1 MPLDAICLR
10 AVLHELRPQLIG
22 ARIDK
27 VQQPARDQIVLLLR
41 GNLRL
46 LLNAGANQ
54 PRIQLTNILRDNP
67 AQPPMFCMLLRKH
80 LVGARVLSIEQPDLE
95 RMVILTLQCTDEF
108 GEISQKQL
116 VLECMGRRS
125 NLVLLDAQGRIVE
138 CLRRVDADLSATR
151 QLLPGLFY
159 HLPTPLDKLSLLSQ
173 EEDSLALAQRG
184 GDAEQAVDK
193 WVLDH
198 YTGISPLIAREFA
211 FRAGH
216 ETDVRFGA
224 LNDAQRGALVQE
236 FSDTA
241 NAVKEDN
248 YMPVILYRDGKPVDF
263 TYRSI
268 AQYGA
273 ETQVETRESFSQML
287 DEFYNARERQEL
299 SARRGREL
307 THAVTVA
314 RDRMARKAEN
324 LKRDY
329 AATQKRDEFRL
340 RGDLITANLYRMKSG
355 EKVLHA
361 ENYYEDGC
369 PAIDIP
375 LDPLLS
381 PQQNAAKNYK
391 QYNKLKTA
399 EFHLREQIEK
409 AENERAYLESV
420 LQEIQQAETEQDFL
434 DIRGEM
440 SDAGYIR
447 KQGKK
452 VLQRPSKPREFK
464 TSGGFRVLVGR
475 NNRQNDKL
483 TLKDA
488 DYRDLWFHVQKLHG
502 SHVILCTNGGE
513 PGDQDITEAAGLAAY
528 YSQAKD
534 SANVPVDCTQVKNVK
549 KPAGA
554 RPGMV
559 VYSTCQT
566 VNVTPDEALVK
577 RLSAE
582 KKESKKPRND
592 EVDYLAEAQNELK
605 AKLCR
610 GVKIVSGRKKGRIE
624 LEYYGLDDL
633 NDLLDALALIKINKA
648 KEGPQA

>member
-10 AVLHELRPQLIG
+10 AVLNELRPKLIG

-54 PRIQLTNILRDNP
+54 PRIQLTSILRDNP
-67 AQPPMFCMLLRKH
+67 SQPPMFCMLLRKH

-95 RMVILTLQCTDEF
+95 RMVIMTLQCTDEF
-108 GEISQKQL
+108 GEISRKQL

-125 NLVLLDAQGRIVE
+125 NLVLLDAQGRIVD
-138 CLRRVDADLSATR
+138 CLRRVDADLSAAR

-159 HLPTPLDKLSLLSQ
+159 RLPTPLDKLSLLSQ
-173 EEDSLALAQRG
+173 EEDSLALARRG

-224 LNDAQRGALVQE
+224 LNDAQREALVQE
-236 FSDTA
+236 FSDTS

-248 YMPVILYRDGKPVDF
+248 YTPVILYRDGKPVDF

-273 ETQVETRESFSQML
+273 ETQVETREDFSSML
-287 DEFYNARERQEL
+287 DEFYDARERQEL

-307 THAVTVA
+307 THAATVA

-340 RGDLITANLYRMKSG
+340 RGDLITANLYRMKGG
-355 EKVLHA
+355 ERVLQA

-369 PAIDIP
+369 PLIDIP
-375 LDPLLS
+375 LDPLLT

-420 LQEIQQAETEQDFL
+420 LQELSQAETEQEFNE
-434 DIRGEM
+434 IRRELQETNYLKK
-440 SDAGYIR
+440 SS
-447 KQGKK
+447 GKK
-452 VLQRPSKPREFK
+452 EQKRAFAPRTFK
-464 TSGGFRVLVGR
+464 TSGGLEVLVGR
-475 NNRQNDKL
+475 SNVQNDQL
-483 TLKDA
+483 TKKA
-488 DYRDLWFHVQKLHG
+488 DKRDYWFHTQHIHG
-502 SHVILCTNGGE
+502 SHVILRCAGLMPSDE
-513 PGDQDITEAAGLAAY
+513 DLREAAMLAAY
-528 YSQAKD
+528 FSQAKE
-534 SANVPVDCTQVKNVK
+534 SSSVPVDYCPVKFVK

-559 VYSTCQT
+559 TYDNYRTLY
-566 VNVTPDEALVK
+566 VTPEEGLVK
-577 RLSAE
+577 
-582 KKESKKPRND
+582 
-592 EVDYLAEAQNELK
+592 
-605 AKLCR
+605 KL
-610 GVKIVSGRKKGRIE
+610 
-624 LEYYGLDDL
+624 
-633 NDLLDALALIKINKA
+633 LIR
-648 KEGPQA
+648 

>member
-80 LVGARVLSIEQPDLE
+80 LVGARVLAIEQPDLE

-138 CLRRVDADLSATR
+138 CLRRVDADLSAAR

-159 HLPTPLDKLSLLSQ
+159 RLPTPLDKLSLLTQ
-173 EEDSLALAQRG
+173 ENDSIALARRG

-211 FRAGH
+211 FRAGGA
-216 ETDVRFGA
+216 TDVRFGA
-224 LNDAQRGALVQE
+224 LNGAQRETLAQE
-236 FSDTA
+236 FADTA
-241 NAVKEDN
+241 SAIKEDR
-248 YMPVILYRDGKPVDF
+248 YTPVILYRDGKPVDF
-263 TYRSI
+263 TYRLI

-273 ETQVETRESFSQML
+273 ETQVETREDFSSML
-287 DEFYNARERQEL
+287 DEFYDARERQEL

-307 THAVTVA
+307 THAASVA

-340 RGDLITANLYRMKSG
+340 RGDLITANLYRMKGG
-355 EKVLHA
+355 ERVLQA

-369 PAIDIP
+369 PLIDIP
-375 LDPLLS
+375 LDPLLT

-420 LQEIQQAETEQDFL
+420 LQELSQAETEQEFNE
-434 DIRGEM
+434 IRRELQETNYLKK
-440 SDAGYIR
+440 SS
-447 KQGKK
+447 GKK
-452 VLQRPSKPREFK
+452 EQKRAFAPRTFQ
-464 TSGGFRVLVGR
+464 TSGGLEVLVGR
-475 NNRQNDKL
+475 SNVQNDQL
-483 TLKDA
+483 TKKSDKR
-488 DYRDLWFHVQKLHG
+488 DYWFHTQHIHG
-502 SHVILCTNGGE
+502 SHVILRCAGLTPSDE
-513 PGDQDITEAAGLAAY
+513 DLHEAAMLAAY
-528 YSQAKD
+528 FSQAKE
-534 SANVPVDCTQVKNVK
+534 SSGVPVDYCPVKFVK

-559 VYSTCQT
+559 TYDNYRTLY
-566 VNVTPDEALVK
+566 VTPEEGLA
-577 RLSAE
+577 
-582 KKESKKPRND
+582 KK
-592 EVDYLAEAQNELK
+592 
-605 AKLCR
+605 
-610 GVKIVSGRKKGRIE
+610 
-624 LEYYGLDDL
+624 
-633 NDLLDALALIKINKA
+633 LLIR
-648 KEGPQA
+648 

>member
-54 PRIQLTNILRDNP
+54 PRIQLTSILRDNP

-108 GEISQKQL
+108 GEMSQKQL

-138 CLRRVDADLSATR
+138 CLRRVDADLSAAR

-184 GDAEQAVDK
+184 GEEEQAVDK

-224 LNDAQRGALVQE
+224 LSSAQREALVRE
-236 FSDTA
+236 FADTA
-241 NAVKEDN
+241 SVVKEDH
-248 YMPVILYRDGKPVDF
+248 YTPVILYRDGKPVDF
-263 TYRSI
+263 TYRLI

-287 DEFYNARERQEL
+287 DEFYDARERQEL

-314 RDRMARKAEN
+314 RDRMARKSEN

-340 RGDLITANLYRMKSG
+340 RGDLITANLYHMKGG
-355 EKVLHA
+355 ERVLQA

-369 PAIDIP
+369 PLINIP

-420 LQEIQQAETEQDFL
+420 LQELSQAETEQEFAE
-434 DIRGEM
+434 IRRELQETNYLKK
-440 SDAGYIR
+440 SS
-447 KQGKK
+447 GKK
-452 VLQRPSKPREFK
+452 EQKRAFAPRTFQ
-464 TSGGFRVLVGR
+464 TSSGLEVLVGR
-475 NNRQNDKL
+475 SNVQNDQL
-483 TLKDA
+483 TKKA
-488 DYRDLWFHVQKLHG
+488 DKRDFWFHTQHIHG
-502 SHVILCTNGGE
+502 SHVILRCAGLMPSDE
-513 PGDQDITEAAGLAAY
+513 DLREAAMLAAY
-528 YSQAKD
+528 FSQAKE
-534 SANVPVDCTQVKNVK
+534 SSGVPVDYCPVKFVK

-559 VYSTCQT
+559 TYDNYRTLY
-566 VNVTPDEALVK
+566 VTPEEAPVK
-577 RLSAE
+577 KLS
-582 KKESKKPRND
+582 
-592 EVDYLAEAQNELK
+592 
-605 AKLCR
+605 
-610 GVKIVSGRKKGRIE
+610 
-624 LEYYGLDDL
+624 
-633 NDLLDALALIKINKA
+633 IK
-648 KEGPQA
+648 

>member
-10 AVLHELRPQLIG
+10 AVLNELRPQLIG

-80 LVGARVLSIEQPDLE
+80 LVGARVLAIEQPDLE

-138 CLRRVDADLSATR
+138 CLRRVDADLSAAR

-159 HLPTPLDKLSLLSQ
+159 RLPTPLDKLSLLTQ
-173 EEDSLALAQRG
+173 EDDSIALARRG
-184 GDAEQAVDK
+184 GEEEAAVDK

-198 YTGISPLIAREFA
+198 YTGISPLIARELA
-211 FRAGH
+211 FRAGGA
-216 ETDVRFGA
+216 TDVRFGA
-224 LNDAQRGALVQE
+224 LNGAQRETLAQE
-236 FSDTA
+236 FADTA
-241 NAVKEDN
+241 SAIKEDR
-248 YMPVILYRDGKPVDF
+248 YTPVILYRDGKPVDF
-263 TYRSI
+263 TYRLI

-273 ETQVETRESFSQML
+273 ETQVETREDFSSLL
-287 DEFYNARERQEL
+287 DEFYDARERQEL

-307 THAVTVA
+307 AHAASVA

-340 RGDLITANLYRMKSG
+340 RGDLITANLYRMKGG
-355 EKVLHA
+355 ERVLQA

-369 PAIDIP
+369 PLIDIP
-375 LDPLLS
+375 LDPLLT

-420 LQEIQQAETEQDFL
+420 LQELSQAETEQEFNE
-434 DIRGEM
+434 IRRELQETNYLKK
-440 SDAGYIR
+440 SS
-447 KQGKK
+447 GKK
-452 VLQRPSKPREFK
+452 EQKRAFAPRTFQ
-464 TSGGFRVLVGR
+464 TSGGLEVLVGR
-475 NNRQNDKL
+475 SNVQNDQL
-483 TLKDA
+483 TKKA
-488 DYRDLWFHVQKLHG
+488 DKRDYWFHTQHIHG
-502 SHVILCTNGGE
+502 SHVILRCAGLTPSDE
-513 PGDQDITEAAGLAAY
+513 DLHEAAMLAAY
-528 YSQAKD
+528 FSQAKE
-534 SANVPVDCTQVKNVK
+534 SSGVPVDYCPVKFVK

-559 VYSTCQT
+559 TYDNYRTLY
-566 VNVTPDEALVK
+566 VTPEEGLA
-577 RLSAE
+577 
-582 KKESKKPRND
+582 KK
-592 EVDYLAEAQNELK
+592 
-605 AKLCR
+605 
-610 GVKIVSGRKKGRIE
+610 
-624 LEYYGLDDL
+624 
-633 NDLLDALALIKINKA
+633 LLIR
-648 KEGPQA
+648 

>member
-54 PRIQLTNILRDNP
+54 PRIQLTGILRDNP

-125 NLVLLDAQGRIVE
+125 NLVLLDAQGRIVD
-138 CLRRVDADLSATR
+138 CLRRVDADLSAAR

-159 HLPTPLDKLSLLSQ
+159 RLPTPLDKLSLLSQ
-173 EEDSLALAQRG
+173 EEASLALAQRG
-184 GDAEQAVDK
+184 GDTEQAVDK

-211 FRAGH
+211 FRAGG

-224 LNDAQRGALVQE
+224 LSSAQREALVRE
-236 FSDTA
+236 FADTA
-241 NAVKEDN
+241 STVREDN
-248 YMPVILYRDGKPVDF
+248 YTPVILYRDGKPVDF
-263 TYRSI
+263 TYRAI

-273 ETQVETRESFSQML
+273 ETQSETRESFSQML
-287 DEFYNARERQEL
+287 DEFYDARERQEL

-314 RDRMARKAEN
+314 RDRMARKSEN

-340 RGDLITANLYRMKSG
+340 RGDLITANLYRMKGG
-355 EKVLHA
+355 ERVLQA

-369 PAIDIP
+369 PLINIP
-375 LDPLLS
+375 LDPLLP

-420 LQEIQQAETEQDFL
+420 LQELAQAETEQEFAE
-434 DIRGEM
+434 IRRELQETNYLKK
-440 SDAGYIR
+440 SS
-447 KQGKK
+447 GKK
-452 VLQRPSKPREFK
+452 EQKRAFAPRTFQ
-464 TSGGFRVLVGR
+464 TSGGLEVLVGR
-475 NNRQNDKL
+475 SNVQNDQL
-483 TLKDA
+483 TKKA
-488 DYRDLWFHVQKLHG
+488 DKRDYWFHTQHIHG
-502 SHVILCTNGGE
+502 SHVILRCAGQT
-513 PGDQDITEAAGLAAY
+513 PGDEDLREAAMLAAY
-528 YSQAKD
+528 FSQAKE
-534 SANVPVDCTQVKNVK
+534 SSGVPVDYCPVKFVK

-559 VYSTCQT
+559 TYDNYRTLY
-566 VNVTPDEALVK
+566 VTPEEAPIK
-577 RLSAE
+577 KLS
-582 KKESKKPRND
+582 
-592 EVDYLAEAQNELK
+592 
-605 AKLCR
+605 
-610 GVKIVSGRKKGRIE
+610 
-624 LEYYGLDDL
+624 
-633 NDLLDALALIKINKA
+633 IK
-648 KEGPQA
+648 

>member
-224 LNDAQRGALVQE
+224 LNDTQRGALVQE

-263 TYRSI
+263 TYRPI

-287 DEFYNARERQEL
+287 DEFYDARERQEL

-324 LKRDY
+324 LKHDY

-369 PAIDIP
+369 PTIDIP

-420 LQEIQQAETEQDFL
+420 LQELAQAETEQEFNE
-434 DIRGEM
+434 IRRELQETNYLKK
-440 SDAGYIR
+440 SS
-447 KQGKK
+447 GKK
-452 VLQRPSKPREFK
+452 EQKRAFAPRTFK
-464 TSGGFRVLVGR
+464 TSGGFEVLVGR
-475 NNRQNDKL
+475 SNVQNDQL
-483 TLKDA
+483 TKKSDKR
-488 DYRDLWFHVQKLHG
+488 DYWFHTQHIHG
-502 SHVILCTNGGE
+502 SHVILRCAGLT
-513 PGDQDITEAAGLAAY
+513 PGDEDLREAAMLAAY
-528 YSQAKD
+528 FSQAKE
-534 SANVPVDCTQVKNVK
+534 SSGVPVDYCPVKFVK

-559 VYSTCQT
+559 TYDNYRTLY
-566 VNVTPDEALVK
+566 VTPEEGLA
-577 RLSAE
+577 
-582 KKESKKPRND
+582 KKLFIR
-592 EVDYLAEAQNELK
+592 
-605 AKLCR
+605 
-610 GVKIVSGRKKGRIE
+610 
-624 LEYYGLDDL
+624 
-633 NDLLDALALIKINKA
+633 
-648 KEGPQA
+648 

>member
-80 LVGARVLSIEQPDLE
+80 LVGARVLAIEQPDLE

-138 CLRRVDADLSATR
+138 CLRRVDADLSAAR

-159 HLPTPLDKLSLLSQ
+159 RLPTPLDKLSLLTQ
-173 EEDSLALAQRG
+173 ENDSIALARRG

-211 FRAGH
+211 FRAGGA
-216 ETDVRFGA
+216 TDVRFGA
-224 LNDAQRGALVQE
+224 LNGAQRETLAQE
-236 FSDTA
+236 FADTA
-241 NAVKEDN
+241 SAIKEDR
-248 YMPVILYRDGKPVDF
+248 YTPVILYRNSKPVDF
-263 TYRSI
+263 TYRLI

-273 ETQVETRESFSQML
+273 ETQVETREDFSSLL
-287 DEFYNARERQEL
+287 DEFYDARERQEL

-307 THAVTVA
+307 THAASVA

-340 RGDLITANLYRMKSG
+340 RGDLITANLYRMKGG
-355 EKVLHA
+355 ERVLQA

-369 PAIDIP
+369 PLIDIP
-375 LDPLLS
+375 LDPLLT

-420 LQEIQQAETEQDFL
+420 LQELSQAETEQEFNE
-434 DIRGEM
+434 IRRELQETNYLKK
-440 SDAGYIR
+440 SS
-447 KQGKK
+447 GKK
-452 VLQRPSKPREFK
+452 EQKRAFAPRTFQ
-464 TSGGFRVLVGR
+464 TSGGLEVLVGR
-475 NNRQNDKL
+475 SNVQNDQL
-483 TLKDA
+483 TKKA
-488 DYRDLWFHVQKLHG
+488 DKRDYWFHTQHIHG
-502 SHVILCTNGGE
+502 SHVILRCAGLTPSDE
-513 PGDQDITEAAGLAAY
+513 DLHEAAMLAAY
-528 YSQAKD
+528 FSQAKE
-534 SANVPVDCTQVKNVK
+534 SSGVPVDYCPVKFVK

-559 VYSTCQT
+559 TYDNYRTLY
-566 VNVTPDEALVK
+566 VTPEEGLA
-577 RLSAE
+577 
-582 KKESKKPRND
+582 KK
-592 EVDYLAEAQNELK
+592 
-605 AKLCR
+605 
-610 GVKIVSGRKKGRIE
+610 
-624 LEYYGLDDL
+624 
-633 NDLLDALALIKINKA
+633 LLIR
-648 KEGPQA
+648 

>member
-67 AQPPMFCMLLRKH
+67 AQPPMFCMLLLKH

-211 FRAGH
+211 FRVGH

-224 LNDAQRGALVQE
+224 LNDTQRGALVQE

-263 TYRSI
+263 TYRPI

-287 DEFYNARERQEL
+287 DEFYDARERQEL

-324 LKRDY
+324 LKHDY

-369 PAIDIP
+369 PIIDIP

-420 LQEIQQAETEQDFL
+420 LQELSQAETEQEFNE
-434 DIRGEM
+434 IRRELQETN
-440 SDAGYIR
+440 YIR
-447 KQGKK
+447 KSSGKK
-452 VLQRPSKPREFK
+452 ELKRAFAPRTFK
-464 TSGGFRVLVGR
+464 TSSGLEVLVGR
-475 NNRQNDKL
+475 SNVQNDQL
-483 TLKDA
+483 TKKA
-488 DYRDLWFHVQKLHG
+488 DKRDYWFHTQHIHG
-502 SHVILCTNGGE
+502 SHVILRCAGLT
-513 PGDQDITEAAGLAAY
+513 PSDDDLREAAMLASY
-528 YSQAKD
+528 FSQAKE
-534 SANVPVDCTQVKNVK
+534 SSSVPVDYCPVKFVK

-559 VYSTCQT
+559 TYDNYRTLY
-566 VNVTPDEALVK
+566 VTPEEGLVK
-577 RLSAE
+577 
-582 KKESKKPRND
+582 
-592 EVDYLAEAQNELK
+592 
-605 AKLCR
+605 KLFLR
-610 GVKIVSGRKKGRIE
+610 
-624 LEYYGLDDL
+624 
-633 NDLLDALALIKINKA
+633 
-648 KEGPQA
+648 

>member
-211 FRAGH
+211 FRVGH

-224 LNDAQRGALVQE
+224 LNDTQRGALVQE

-263 TYRSI
+263 TYRPI

-287 DEFYNARERQEL
+287 DEFYDAHERQEL

-324 LKRDY
+324 LKHDY

-369 PAIDIP
+369 PTIDIP

-420 LQEIQQAETEQDFL
+420 LQELSQAETEQEFNE
-434 DIRGEM
+434 IRRELQETN
-440 SDAGYIR
+440 YIR
-447 KQGKK
+447 KSSGKK
-452 VLQRPSKPREFK
+452 ELKRAFSPRTFK
-464 TSGGFRVLVGR
+464 TSSGLEVLVGR
-475 NNRQNDKL
+475 SNVQNDQL
-483 TLKDA
+483 TKKA
-488 DYRDLWFHVQKLHG
+488 DKRDYWFHTQHIHG
-502 SHVILCTNGGE
+502 SHVILRCAGLT
-513 PGDQDITEAAGLAAY
+513 PGDEDLREAAMLASY
-528 YSQAKD
+528 FSQAKE
-534 SANVPVDCTQVKNVK
+534 SSSVPVDYCPVKFVK

-559 VYSTCQT
+559 TYDNYRTLY
-566 VNVTPDEALVK
+566 VTPEEGLVK
-577 RLSAE
+577 
-582 KKESKKPRND
+582 
-592 EVDYLAEAQNELK
+592 
-605 AKLCR
+605 KLFLR
-610 GVKIVSGRKKGRIE
+610 
-624 LEYYGLDDL
+624 
-633 NDLLDALALIKINKA
+633 
-648 KEGPQA
+648 

>member
-67 AQPPMFCMLLRKH
+67 AQPPMFGMLLRKH

-108 GEISQKQL
+108 GEISRKQL

-287 DEFYNARERQEL
+287 DEFYDARERQEL

-324 LKRDY
+324 LKHDY

-361 ENYYEDGC
+361 ENYYEDSC
-369 PAIDIP
+369 PTIDIP

-409 AENERAYLESV
+409 AENARAYLESV
-420 LQEIQQAETEQDFL
+420 LQELSQAETEQDFNE
-434 DIRGEM
+434 IRRELQETN
-440 SDAGYIR
+440 YIR
-447 KQGKK
+447 KSSGKK
-452 VLQRPSKPREFK
+452 ELKRAFAPRTFK
-464 TSGGFRVLVGR
+464 TSSGLEVLVGR
-475 NNRQNDKL
+475 SNVQNDQL
-483 TLKDA
+483 TKKA
-488 DYRDLWFHVQKLHG
+488 DKRDYWFHTQHIHG
-502 SHVILCTNGGE
+502 SHVILRCAGLT
-513 PGDQDITEAAGLAAY
+513 PSDDDLREAAMLASY
-528 YSQAKD
+528 FSQAKE
-534 SANVPVDCTQVKNVK
+534 SSNVPVDYCPVKFVK

-559 VYSTCQT
+559 TYDNYRTLY
-566 VNVTPDEALVK
+566 VTPEEGLVK
-577 RLSAE
+577 
-582 KKESKKPRND
+582 
-592 EVDYLAEAQNELK
+592 
-605 AKLCR
+605 KLFLR
-610 GVKIVSGRKKGRIE
+610 
-624 LEYYGLDDL
+624 
-633 NDLLDALALIKINKA
+633 
-648 KEGPQA
+648 

>member
-10 AVLHELRPQLIG
+10 AVLNELRPKLIG

-80 LVGARVLSIEQPDLE
+80 LVGARVLAIDQPDLE

-138 CLRRVDADLSATR
+138 CLRRVDADLSTAR

-159 HLPTPLDKLSLLSQ
+159 RLPTPLDKLSLLTQ
-173 EEDSLALAQRG
+173 ENDSIALARRG
-184 GDAEQAVDK
+184 GEEEAAVDK

-198 YTGISPLIAREFA
+198 YTGISPLIARELA
-211 FRAGH
+211 FRAGGA
-216 ETDVRFGA
+216 TDVRFGA
-224 LNDAQRGALVQE
+224 LNGAQRETLAQE
-236 FSDTA
+236 FADTA
-241 NAVKEDN
+241 SAIKEDR
-248 YMPVILYRDGKPVDF
+248 YTPVILYRNSKPVDF
-263 TYRSI
+263 TYRLI

-273 ETQVETRESFSQML
+273 ETQVETREDFSSML
-287 DEFYNARERQEL
+287 DEFYDARERQEL

-307 THAVTVA
+307 THAASVA

-340 RGDLITANLYRMKSG
+340 RGDLITANLYRMKGG
-355 EKVLHA
+355 ERVLQA

-369 PAIDIP
+369 PLIDIP
-375 LDPLLS
+375 LDPLLT

-420 LQEIQQAETEQDFL
+420 LQELAQAETEQEFNE
-434 DIRGEM
+434 IRRELQETNYLKKF
-440 SDAGYIR
+440 S
-447 KQGKK
+447 GKK
-452 VLQRPSKPREFK
+452 EQKRAFAPRTFK
-464 TSGGFRVLVGR
+464 TSGGLEVLVGR
-475 NNRQNDKL
+475 SNVQNDQL
-483 TLKDA
+483 TKKA
-488 DYRDLWFHVQKLHG
+488 DKRDYWFHTQHIHG
-502 SHVILCTNGGE
+502 SHVILRCAGLT
-513 PGDQDITEAAGLAAY
+513 PGDEDLREAAMLAAY
-528 YSQAKD
+528 FSQAKE
-534 SANVPVDCTQVKNVK
+534 SSGVPVDYCPVKFVK

-559 VYSTCQT
+559 TYDNYRTLY
-566 VNVTPDEALVK
+566 VTPEEGLA
-577 RLSAE
+577 
-582 KKESKKPRND
+582 KKLFIR
-592 EVDYLAEAQNELK
+592 
-605 AKLCR
+605 
-610 GVKIVSGRKKGRIE
+610 
-624 LEYYGLDDL
+624 
-633 NDLLDALALIKINKA
+633 
-648 KEGPQA
+648 

>member
-211 FRAGH
+211 FRVGH

-224 LNDAQRGALVQE
+224 LNDTQRGALVQE

-263 TYRSI
+263 TYRPI

-287 DEFYNARERQEL
+287 DEFYDARERQEL

-307 THAVTVA
+307 THAVTGA

-324 LKRDY
+324 LKHDY

-369 PAIDIP
+369 PIIDIP

-420 LQEIQQAETEQDFL
+420 LQELSQAETEQEFNE
-434 DIRGEM
+434 IRRELQETN
-440 SDAGYIR
+440 YIR
-447 KQGKK
+447 KSSGKK
-452 VLQRPSKPREFK
+452 ELKRAFSPRTFK
-464 TSGGFRVLVGR
+464 TSSGLEVLVGR
-475 NNRQNDKL
+475 SNVQNDQL
-483 TLKDA
+483 TKKA
-488 DYRDLWFHVQKLHG
+488 DKRDYWFHTQHIHG
-502 SHVILCTNGGE
+502 SHVILRCAGLT
-513 PGDQDITEAAGLAAY
+513 PSDDDLREAAMLASY
-528 YSQAKD
+528 FSQAKE
-534 SANVPVDCTQVKNVK
+534 SSSVPVDYCPVKFVK

-559 VYSTCQT
+559 TYDNYRTLY
-566 VNVTPDEALVK
+566 VTPEEGLVK
-577 RLSAE
+577 
-582 KKESKKPRND
+582 
-592 EVDYLAEAQNELK
+592 
-605 AKLCR
+605 KLFLR
-610 GVKIVSGRKKGRIE
+610 
-624 LEYYGLDDL
+624 
-633 NDLLDALALIKINKA
+633 
-648 KEGPQA
+648 

>member
-27 VQQPARDQIVLLLR
+27 VQQPTRDQIVLLLR

-125 NLVLLDAQGRIVE
+125 NLILLDAQGRIVE

-211 FRAGH
+211 FRAGQ

-224 LNDAQRGALVQE
+224 LNDTQRGALVQE

-263 TYRSI
+263 TYRPI

-287 DEFYNARERQEL
+287 DEFYDARERQEL

-324 LKRDY
+324 LKHDY

-340 RGDLITANLYRMKSG
+340 RGDLITANLYCMKSG

-369 PAIDIP
+369 PTIDIP

-420 LQEIQQAETEQDFL
+420 LQELSQAETEQEFN
-434 DIRGEM
+434 DIRRELQETN
-440 SDAGYIR
+440 YIR
-447 KQGKK
+447 KSSGKK
-452 VLQRPSKPREFK
+452 ELKRAFAPRTFK
-464 TSGGFRVLVGR
+464 TSSGLEVLVGR
-475 NNRQNDKL
+475 SNVQNDQL
-483 TLKDA
+483 TKKA
-488 DYRDLWFHVQKLHG
+488 DKRDYWFHTQHIHG
-502 SHVILCTNGGE
+502 SHVILRCAGLT
-513 PGDQDITEAAGLAAY
+513 PSDDDLREAAMLASY
-528 YSQAKD
+528 FSQAKE
-534 SANVPVDCTQVKNVK
+534 SSSVPVDYCPVKFVK

-559 VYSTCQT
+559 TYDNYRTLY
-566 VNVTPDEALVK
+566 VTPEEGLVK
-577 RLSAE
+577 
-582 KKESKKPRND
+582 
-592 EVDYLAEAQNELK
+592 
-605 AKLCR
+605 KLFLR
-610 GVKIVSGRKKGRIE
+610 
-624 LEYYGLDDL
+624 
-633 NDLLDALALIKINKA
+633 
-648 KEGPQA
+648 

>member
-67 AQPPMFCMLLRKH
+67 AKPPMFCMLLRKH
-80 LVGARVLSIEQPDLE
+80 LVGARVLAIEQPDLE

-138 CLRRVDADLSATR
+138 CLRRVDADLSAAR

-159 HLPTPLDKLSLLSQ
+159 RLPTPLDKLSLLTQ
-173 EEDSLALAQRG
+173 EDDSIALARRG
-184 GDAEQAVDK
+184 GEEEAAVDK

-198 YTGISPLIAREFA
+198 YTGISPLIARELA
-211 FRAGH
+211 FRAGGA
-216 ETDVRFGA
+216 TDVRFGA
-224 LNDAQRGALVQE
+224 LNGAQRETLAQE
-236 FSDTA
+236 FADTA
-241 NAVKEDN
+241 SAIKEDR
-248 YMPVILYRDGKPVDF
+248 YTPVILYRDGKPVDF
-263 TYRSI
+263 TYRLI

-273 ETQVETRESFSQML
+273 ETQVETCEDFSSLL
-287 DEFYNARERQEL
+287 DEFYDARERQEL

-307 THAVTVA
+307 THAASVA

-340 RGDLITANLYRMKSG
+340 RGDLITANLYRMKGG
-355 EKVLHA
+355 ERVLQA

-369 PAIDIP
+369 PLIDIP
-375 LDPLLS
+375 LDPLLT

-420 LQEIQQAETEQDFL
+420 LQELAQAETEQEFNE
-434 DIRGEM
+434 IRRELQETNYLKK
-440 SDAGYIR
+440 SS
-447 KQGKK
+447 GKK
-452 VLQRPSKPREFK
+452 EQKRAFAPRTFK
-464 TSGGFRVLVGR
+464 TSGGFEVLVGR
-475 NNRQNDKL
+475 SNVQNDQL
-483 TLKDA
+483 TKKSDKR
-488 DYRDLWFHVQKLHG
+488 DYWFHTQHIHG
-502 SHVILCTNGGE
+502 SHVILRCAGLTPSDE
-513 PGDQDITEAAGLAAY
+513 DLREAAMLAAY
-528 YSQAKD
+528 FSQAKE
-534 SANVPVDCTQVKNVK
+534 SSSVPVDYCPVKFVK

-559 VYSTCQT
+559 TYDNYRTLY
-566 VNVTPDEALVK
+566 VTPEEGLA
-577 RLSAE
+577 
-582 KKESKKPRND
+582 KK
-592 EVDYLAEAQNELK
+592 
-605 AKLCR
+605 
-610 GVKIVSGRKKGRIE
+610 
-624 LEYYGLDDL
+624 
-633 NDLLDALALIKINKA
+633 LLIR
-648 KEGPQA
+648 

>member
-108 GEISQKQL
+108 GEISRKQL

-125 NLVLLDAQGRIVE
+125 NLVLLDTQGRIVE

-173 EEDSLALAQRG
+173 EEDAIALARRG
-184 GDAEQAVDK
+184 GEEEAAVDK

-198 YTGISPLIAREFA
+198 YTGISPLIARELA
-211 FRAGH
+211 FRAGGA
-216 ETDVRFGA
+216 TDARFGA
-224 LNDAQRGALVQE
+224 LSGAQRETLAQE
-236 FSDTA
+236 FADTA
-241 NAVKEDN
+241 SAIKEDR
-248 YMPVILYRDGKPVDF
+248 YTPVILYRDGKPVDF
-263 TYRSI
+263 TYRPI

-273 ETQVETRESFSQML
+273 KTQVETRESFSQML
-287 DEFYNARERQEL
+287 DEFYDARERQEL

-324 LKRDY
+324 LKHDY

-340 RGDLITANLYRMKSG
+340 RGDLITANLYRMKGG
-355 EKVLHA
+355 ERVLQV

-369 PAIDIP
+369 PLIDIP
-375 LDPLLS
+375 LDPLLT

-420 LQEIQQAETEQDFL
+420 LQELSQAETEQEFAE
-434 DIRGEM
+434 IRRELQETNYLKK
-440 SDAGYIR
+440 SS
-447 KQGKK
+447 GKK
-452 VLQRPSKPREFK
+452 EQKRAFAPRTFK
-464 TSGGFRVLVGR
+464 TSGGLEVLVGR
-475 NNRQNDKL
+475 SNVQNDQL
-483 TLKDA
+483 TKKA
-488 DYRDLWFHVQKLHG
+488 DKRDYWFHTQHIHG
-502 SHVILCTNGGE
+502 SHVILRCAGQT
-513 PGDQDITEAAGLAAY
+513 PGDEDLREAAMLAAY
-528 YSQAKD
+528 FSQAKE
-534 SANVPVDCTQVKNVK
+534 SSGVPVDYCPVKFVK

-559 VYSTCQT
+559 TYDNYRTLYI
-566 VNVTPDEALVK
+566 TPEEGLVK
-577 RLSAE
+577 
-582 KKESKKPRND
+582 
-592 EVDYLAEAQNELK
+592 
-605 AKLCR
+605 KL
-610 GVKIVSGRKKGRIE
+610 
-624 LEYYGLDDL
+624 
-633 NDLLDALALIKINKA
+633 LIR
-648 KEGPQA
+648 

>member
-80 LVGARVLSIEQPDLE
+80 LVGARVLAIDQPDLE

-125 NLVLLDAQGRIVE
+125 NLVLLDTQGRIVE
-138 CLRRVDADLSATR
+138 CLRRVDADLSAAR

-159 HLPTPLDKLSLLSQ
+159 RLPTPLDKLSLLTQ
-173 EEDSLALAQRG
+173 EDDSIALARRG
-184 GDAEQAVDK
+184 GEEEAAVDK

-198 YTGISPLIAREFA
+198 YTGISPLIARELA
-211 FRAGH
+211 FRAGGA
-216 ETDVRFGA
+216 TDVRFGA
-224 LNDAQRGALVQE
+224 LNGAQRETLAQE
-236 FSDTA
+236 FADTA
-241 NAVKEDN
+241 SAIKEDR
-248 YMPVILYRDGKPVDF
+248 YTPVILYRNSKPVDF
-263 TYRSI
+263 TYRLI

-273 ETQVETRESFSQML
+273 ETQVETREDFSSLL
-287 DEFYNARERQEL
+287 DEFYDARERQEL

-307 THAVTVA
+307 THAASVA

-340 RGDLITANLYRMKSG
+340 RGDLITANLYRMKGG
-355 EKVLHA
+355 ERVLQA

-369 PAIDIP
+369 PLIDIP
-375 LDPLLS
+375 LDPLLT

-420 LQEIQQAETEQDFL
+420 LQELAQAETEQEFNE
-434 DIRGEM
+434 IRRELQETNYLKK
-440 SDAGYIR
+440 SS
-447 KQGKK
+447 GKK
-452 VLQRPSKPREFK
+452 EQKRAFAPRTFQ
-464 TSGGFRVLVGR
+464 TSGGLEVLVGR
-475 NNRQNDKL
+475 SNVQNDQL
-483 TLKDA
+483 TKKA
-488 DYRDLWFHVQKLHG
+488 DKRDYWFHTQHIHG
-502 SHVILCTNGGE
+502 SHVILRCAGLT
-513 PGDQDITEAAGLAAY
+513 PGDEDLREAAMLAAY
-528 YSQAKD
+528 FSQAKE
-534 SANVPVDCTQVKNVK
+534 SSGVPVDYCPVKFVK

-559 VYSTCQT
+559 TYDNYRTLY
-566 VNVTPDEALVK
+566 VTPEEGLA
-577 RLSAE
+577 
-582 KKESKKPRND
+582 KKLFIR
-592 EVDYLAEAQNELK
+592 
-605 AKLCR
+605 
-610 GVKIVSGRKKGRIE
+610 
-624 LEYYGLDDL
+624 
-633 NDLLDALALIKINKA
+633 
-648 KEGPQA
+648 

>member
-54 PRIQLTNILRDNP
+54 PRIQLTSILRDNP

-80 LVGARVLSIEQPDLE
+80 LVGARVQSIEQPDLE

-125 NLVLLDAQGRIVE
+125 NLVLLDAQGRIVD
-138 CLRRVDADLSATR
+138 CLRRVDADLSAAR

-173 EEDSLALAQRG
+173 EEASLALAQRG

-211 FRAGH
+211 FRAGG

-224 LNDAQRGALVQE
+224 LSSAQREALVRE
-236 FSDTA
+236 FADTA
-241 NAVKEDN
+241 STVKEGN
-248 YMPVILYRDGKPVDF
+248 YTPVILYRDGKPVDF
-263 TYRSI
+263 TYRPI

-273 ETQVETRESFSQML
+273 ETQSETRESFSQML
-287 DEFYNARERQEL
+287 DEFYDARERQEL

-314 RDRMARKAEN
+314 RDRMARKSEN

-340 RGDLITANLYRMKSG
+340 RGDLITANLYRMKGG
-355 EKVLHA
+355 ERVLQA

-369 PAIDIP
+369 PLINIP

-420 LQEIQQAETEQDFL
+420 LQELAQAETEQEFHE
-434 DIRGEM
+434 IRRELQETNYLKK
-440 SDAGYIR
+440 SS
-447 KQGKK
+447 GKK
-452 VLQRPSKPREFK
+452 EQKRAFAPRTFQ
-464 TSGGFRVLVGR
+464 TSGGLEVLVGR
-475 NNRQNDKL
+475 SNVQNDQL
-483 TLKDA
+483 TKKA
-488 DYRDLWFHVQKLHG
+488 DKRDYWFHTQHIHG
-502 SHVILCTNGGE
+502 SHVILRCAGLMPSDE
-513 PGDQDITEAAGLAAY
+513 DLREAAMLAAY
-528 YSQAKD
+528 FSQAKE
-534 SANVPVDCTQVKNVK
+534 SSGVPVDYCPVKFVK

-559 VYSTCQT
+559 TYDNYRTLY
-566 VNVTPDEALVK
+566 VTPEEGLA
-577 RLSAE
+577 
-582 KKESKKPRND
+582 KK
-592 EVDYLAEAQNELK
+592 
-605 AKLCR
+605 
-610 GVKIVSGRKKGRIE
+610 
-624 LEYYGLDDL
+624 
-633 NDLLDALALIKINKA
+633 LLIR
-648 KEGPQA
+648 

>member
-10 AVLHELRPQLIG
+10 AVLNELRPKLIG

-80 LVGARVLSIEQPDLE
+80 LIGARVLSIEQPDLE
-95 RMVILTLQCTDEF
+95 RMVIMTLQCTDEF

-138 CLRRVDADLSATR
+138 CLRRVDADLSAAR

-159 HLPTPLDKLSLLSQ
+159 RLPTPLDKLSLLSQ
-173 EEDSLALAQRG
+173 EEDAIALARRG
-184 GDAEQAVDK
+184 GEEEAAVDK

-198 YTGISPLIAREFA
+198 YTGISPLIARELA
-211 FRAGH
+211 FRAGGA
-216 ETDVRFGA
+216 TDVRFGA
-224 LNDAQRGALVQE
+224 LSGAQREVLAQE

-241 NAVKEDN
+241 SIVKEN
-248 YMPVILYRDGKPVDF
+248 HFTPVILYRDGKPVDF
-263 TYRSI
+263 TYRLI

-273 ETQVETRESFSQML
+273 ETQVETREDFSSML
-287 DEFYNARERQEL
+287 DEFYDARERQEL

-340 RGDLITANLYRMKSG
+340 RGDLITANLYRMKGG
-355 EKVLHA
+355 ERVLHA

-369 PAIDIP
+369 PTIDIP

-420 LQEIQQAETEQDFL
+420 LQELAQAETEQEFAE
-434 DIRGEM
+434 IRRELQETNYLKK
-440 SDAGYIR
+440 SS
-447 KQGKK
+447 GKK
-452 VLQRPSKPREFK
+452 EQKRAFAPRTFK
-464 TSGGFRVLVGR
+464 TSGGLEVLVGR
-475 NNRQNDKL
+475 SNVQNDQL
-483 TLKDA
+483 TKKA
-488 DYRDLWFHVQKLHG
+488 DKRDYWFHTQHIHG
-502 SHVILCTNGGE
+502 SHVILRCAGLI
-513 PGDQDITEAAGLAAY
+513 PSDDDLREAAMLASY
-528 YSQAKD
+528 FSQAKE
-534 SANVPVDCTQVKNVK
+534 SSGVPVDYCPVKFVK

-559 VYSTCQT
+559 TYDNYRTLY
-566 VNVTPDEALVK
+566 VTPE
-577 RLSAE
+577 E
-582 KKESKKPRND
+582 E
-592 EVDYLAEAQNELK
+592 LAQ
-605 AKLCR
+605 KL
-610 GVKIVSGRKKGRIE
+610 
-624 LEYYGLDDL
+624 
-633 NDLLDALALIKINKA
+633 LIR
-648 KEGPQA
+648 

>member
-10 AVLHELRPQLIG
+10 AALHELRPQLIG

-80 LVGARVLSIEQPDLE
+80 LVGARVLSVEQPDLE
-95 RMVILTLQCTDEF
+95 RVVVLTLRCTDEF
-108 GEISQKQL
+108 GESSQKQL

-125 NLVLLDAQGRIVE
+125 NLVLLDAQGRIVD
-138 CLRRVDADLSATR
+138 CLRRVDADLSAAR

-159 HLPTPLDKLSLLSQ
+159 HLPTPLGKLSLLSQ
-173 EEDSLALAQRG
+173 EEDSLALARRG
-184 GDAEQAVDK
+184 GGSEDAVDK

-216 ETDVRFGA
+216 GTDVHFGA
-224 LNDAQRGALVQE
+224 LNDAQREALVQE
-236 FSDTA
+236 FADAA
-241 NAVKEDN
+241 NAVKEDR
-248 YMPVILYRDGKPVDF
+248 YTPVILYRDGRPVDF

-287 DEFYNARERQEL
+287 DEFYDARERQEL

-329 AATQKRDEFRL
+329 AATQKRDELRL
-340 RGDLITANLYRMKSG
+340 RGDLITANLYRMKGG
-355 EKVLHA
+355 ERVLHA

-369 PAIDIP
+369 PVIDIP
-375 LDPLLS
+375 LDPLLT

-409 AENERAYLESV
+409 AESERAYLESV
-420 LQEIQQAETEQDFL
+420 LQELSQAETEQEFNE
-434 DIRGEM
+434 IRRELQETNYLKK
-440 SDAGYIR
+440 SS
-447 KQGKK
+447 GKK
-452 VLQRPSKPREFK
+452 EQKRAFAPRTFQ
-464 TSGGFRVLVGR
+464 TSSGLEVLVGR
-475 NNRQNDKL
+475 SNVQNDQL
-483 TLKDA
+483 TKKA
-488 DYRDLWFHVQKLHG
+488 DKRDYWFHTQHIHG
-502 SHVILCTNGGE
+502 SHVILRCAGLT
-513 PGDQDITEAAGLAAY
+513 PGDNDLREAAMLAAY
-528 YSQAKD
+528 FSQARE
-534 SANVPVDCTQVKNVK
+534 SSGVPVDCCPVKFVK

-559 VYSTCQT
+559 TYDNYRTLY
-566 VNVTPDEALVK
+566 VTPGESLVRRLASGKKQEK
-577 RLSAE
+577 R
-582 KKESKKPRND
+582 
-592 EVDYLAEAQNELK
+592 
-605 AKLCR
+605 
-610 GVKIVSGRKKGRIE
+610 
-624 LEYYGLDDL
+624 
-633 NDLLDALALIKINKA
+633 
-648 KEGPQA
+648 

>member
-54 PRIQLTNILRDNP
+54 PRIQLTSILRDNP

-125 NLVLLDAQGRIVE
+125 NLVLLDAQGRIVD
-138 CLRRVDADLSATR
+138 CLRRVDADLSAAR

-173 EEDSLALAQRG
+173 EEASLALAQRG

-193 WVLDH
+193 WVLDR

-211 FRAGH
+211 FRAGG

-224 LNDAQRGALVQE
+224 LSSAQREALVRE
-236 FSDTA
+236 FADTA
-241 NAVKEDN
+241 SVVKEDH
-248 YMPVILYRDGKPVDF
+248 YTPVILYRDGKPVDF
-263 TYRSI
+263 TYRPI

-273 ETQVETRESFSQML
+273 ETQSETRESFSQML
-287 DEFYNARERQEL
+287 DEFYDARERQEL

-314 RDRMARKAEN
+314 RDRMARKSEN

-340 RGDLITANLYRMKSG
+340 RGDLITANLYRMKGG
-355 EKVLHA
+355 ERVLQA

-369 PAIDIP
+369 PLINIP
-375 LDPLLS
+375 LDPLLT

-420 LQEIQQAETEQDFL
+420 LQELAQAETEQEFHE
-434 DIRGEM
+434 IRRELQETNYLKK
-440 SDAGYIR
+440 SS
-447 KQGKK
+447 GKK
-452 VLQRPSKPREFK
+452 EQKRAFAPRTFQ
-464 TSGGFRVLVGR
+464 TSGGLEVLVGR
-475 NNRQNDKL
+475 SNVQNDQL
-483 TLKDA
+483 TKKA
-488 DYRDLWFHVQKLHG
+488 DKRDYWFHTQHIHG
-502 SHVILCTNGGE
+502 SHVILRCAGQT
-513 PGDQDITEAAGLAAY
+513 PGDEDLREAAMLAAY
-528 YSQAKD
+528 FSQAKE
-534 SANVPVDCTQVKNVK
+534 SSGVPVDYCPVKFVK

-559 VYSTCQT
+559 TYDNYRTLY
-566 VNVTPDEALVK
+566 VTPEEAPIK
-577 RLSAE
+577 KLS
-582 KKESKKPRND
+582 
-592 EVDYLAEAQNELK
+592 
-605 AKLCR
+605 
-610 GVKIVSGRKKGRIE
+610 
-624 LEYYGLDDL
+624 
-633 NDLLDALALIKINKA
+633 IK
-648 KEGPQA
+648 

>member
-54 PRIQLTNILRDNP
+54 PRIQLTSILRDNP

-125 NLVLLDAQGRIVE
+125 NLVLLDAQGRIVD
-138 CLRRVDADLSATR
+138 CLRRVDADLSAAR

-173 EEDSLALAQRG
+173 EEASLALAQRG

-211 FRAGH
+211 FRAGG

-224 LNDAQRGALVQE
+224 LSSAQREALVRE
-236 FSDTA
+236 FADTA
-241 NAVKEDN
+241 STIREDN
-248 YMPVILYRDGKPVDF
+248 YTPVILYRDGKPVDF
-263 TYRSI
+263 TYRAI

-273 ETQVETRESFSQML
+273 ETQAEALESFSQML
-287 DEFYNARERQEL
+287 DEFYDARERQEL

-314 RDRMARKAEN
+314 RDRMARKSEN

-340 RGDLITANLYRMKSG
+340 RGDLITANLYHMKGG
-355 EKVLHA
+355 ERVLQA

-369 PAIDIP
+369 PLINIP

-420 LQEIQQAETEQDFL
+420 LQELSQAETEQEFAE
-434 DIRGEM
+434 IRRELQETNYLKK
-440 SDAGYIR
+440 SS
-447 KQGKK
+447 GKK
-452 VLQRPSKPREFK
+452 EQKRAFAPRTFQ
-464 TSGGFRVLVGR
+464 TSSGLEVLVGR
-475 NNRQNDKL
+475 SNVQNDQL
-483 TLKDA
+483 TKKA
-488 DYRDLWFHVQKLHG
+488 DKRDFWFHTQHIHG
-502 SHVILCTNGGE
+502 SHVILRCAGLMPSDE
-513 PGDQDITEAAGLAAY
+513 DLREAAMLAAY
-528 YSQAKD
+528 FSQAKE
-534 SANVPVDCTQVKNVK
+534 SSGVPVDYCPVKFVK

-559 VYSTCQT
+559 TYDNYRTLY
-566 VNVTPDEALVK
+566 VTPEEAPVK
-577 RLSAE
+577 KLS
-582 KKESKKPRND
+582 
-592 EVDYLAEAQNELK
+592 
-605 AKLCR
+605 
-610 GVKIVSGRKKGRIE
+610 
-624 LEYYGLDDL
+624 
-633 NDLLDALALIKINKA
+633 IK
-648 KEGPQA
+648 

>member
-10 AVLHELRPQLIG
+10 AVLNELRPKLIG

-138 CLRRVDADLSATR
+138 CLRRVDADLSAAR

-159 HLPTPLDKLSLLSQ
+159 RLPTPLDKLSLLSQ
-173 EEDSLALAQRG
+173 EEDAIALARRG
-184 GDAEQAVDK
+184 GEEEAAVDK

-198 YTGISPLIAREFA
+198 YTGISPLIARELA
-211 FRAGH
+211 FRAGGA
-216 ETDVRFGA
+216 TDVRFGA
-224 LNDAQRGALVQE
+224 LSDAQRETLAQE
-236 FSDTA
+236 FADTA
-241 NAVKEDN
+241 SAIKEDR
-248 YMPVILYRDGKPVDF
+248 YTPVILCRDGKPVDF
-263 TYRSI
+263 TYRRI

-273 ETQVETRESFSQML
+273 ETQVEAREDFSSML
-287 DEFYNARERQEL
+287 DEFYDARERQEL

-307 THAVTVA
+307 THAASVA

-340 RGDLITANLYRMKSG
+340 RGDLITANLYRMKGG
-355 EKVLHA
+355 ERVLQA

-369 PAIDIP
+369 PLIDIP
-375 LDPLLS
+375 LDPLLT

-420 LQEIQQAETEQDFL
+420 LQELAQAETEQEFAE
-434 DIRGEM
+434 IRRELQETNYLKK
-440 SDAGYIR
+440 SS
-447 KQGKK
+447 GKK
-452 VLQRPSKPREFK
+452 EQKRAFAPRTFK
-464 TSGGFRVLVGR
+464 TSGGLEVLVGR
-475 NNRQNDKL
+475 SNVQNDQL
-483 TLKDA
+483 TKKA
-488 DYRDLWFHVQKLHG
+488 DKRDYWFHTQHIHG
-502 SHVILCTNGGE
+502 SHVILRCAGLVPDDE
-513 PGDQDITEAAGLAAY
+513 DLREAAMLAAY
-528 YSQAKD
+528 FSQAKESSGVGVD
-534 SANVPVDCTQVKNVK
+534 YCPVKFVK

-559 VYSTCQT
+559 TYDNYRTLY
-566 VNVTPDEALVK
+566 VTPEEGLA
-577 RLSAE
+577 
-582 KKESKKPRND
+582 KKLFIR
-592 EVDYLAEAQNELK
+592 
-605 AKLCR
+605 
-610 GVKIVSGRKKGRIE
+610 
-624 LEYYGLDDL
+624 
-633 NDLLDALALIKINKA
+633 
-648 KEGPQA
+648 

>member
-211 FRAGH
+211 FRAGR

-224 LNDAQRGALVQE
+224 LNDTQRGALVQE

-248 YMPVILYRDGKPVDF
+248 YMPVILYRDSKPVDF
-263 TYRSI
+263 TYRPI

-287 DEFYNARERQEL
+287 DKFYDARERQEL
-299 SARRGREL
+299 REL

-324 LKRDY
+324 LKHDY

-369 PAIDIP
+369 PTIDIP

-420 LQEIQQAETEQDFL
+420 LQELSQAETEQEFNE
-434 DIRGEM
+434 IRRELQETN
-440 SDAGYIR
+440 YIR
-447 KQGKK
+447 KSSGKK
-452 VLQRPSKPREFK
+452 ELKRAFAPRTFK
-464 TSGGFRVLVGR
+464 TSSGLEVLVGR
-475 NNRQNDKL
+475 SNVQNDQL
-483 TLKDA
+483 TKKA
-488 DYRDLWFHVQKLHG
+488 DKRDYWFHTQHIHG
-502 SHVILCTNGGE
+502 SHVILRCAGLT
-513 PGDQDITEAAGLAAY
+513 PSDDDLREAAMLASY
-528 YSQAKD
+528 FSQAKE
-534 SANVPVDCTQVKNVK
+534 SSSVPVDYCPVKFVK

-559 VYSTCQT
+559 TYDNYRTLY
-566 VNVTPDEALVK
+566 VTPEEGLVK
-577 RLSAE
+577 
-582 KKESKKPRND
+582 
-592 EVDYLAEAQNELK
+592 
-605 AKLCR
+605 KLFLR
-610 GVKIVSGRKKGRIE
+610 
-624 LEYYGLDDL
+624 
-633 NDLLDALALIKINKA
+633 
-648 KEGPQA
+648 

>member
-54 PRIQLTNILRDNP
+54 PRIQLTSILRDNP

-108 GEISQKQL
+108 GEMSQKQL

-125 NLVLLDAQGRIVE
+125 NLVLLDVQGRIVE
-138 CLRRVDADLSATR
+138 CLRRVDADLSAAR

-173 EEDSLALAQRG
+173 EEASLALAQRG

-211 FRAGH
+211 FRAGG

-224 LNDAQRGALVQE
+224 LSSAQREALVRE
-236 FSDTA
+236 FADTA
-241 NAVKEDN
+241 SVVKEDH
-248 YMPVILYRDGKPVDF
+248 YTPVILYRDGKPVDF
-263 TYRSI
+263 TYRPI

-273 ETQVETRESFSQML
+273 ETQSETRESFSQML
-287 DEFYNARERQEL
+287 DEFYDARERQEL

-314 RDRMARKAEN
+314 RDRMARKSEN

-340 RGDLITANLYRMKSG
+340 RGDLITANLYRMKGG
-355 EKVLHA
+355 ERVLQA

-369 PAIDIP
+369 PLINIP
-375 LDPLLS
+375 LDPLLT

-420 LQEIQQAETEQDFL
+420 LQELAQAETEQEFHE
-434 DIRGEM
+434 IRRELQETNYLKK
-440 SDAGYIR
+440 SS
-447 KQGKK
+447 GKK
-452 VLQRPSKPREFK
+452 EQKRAFAPRTFQ
-464 TSGGFRVLVGR
+464 TSGGLEVLVGR
-475 NNRQNDKL
+475 SNVQNDQL
-483 TLKDA
+483 TKKA
-488 DYRDLWFHVQKLHG
+488 DKRDYWFHTQHIHG
-502 SHVILCTNGGE
+502 SHVILRCAGQT
-513 PGDQDITEAAGLAAY
+513 PGDEDLREAAMLAAY
-528 YSQAKD
+528 FSQAKE
-534 SANVPVDCTQVKNVK
+534 SSGVPVDYCPVKFVK

-559 VYSTCQT
+559 TYDNYRTLY
-566 VNVTPDEALVK
+566 VTPEEAPIK
-577 RLSAE
+577 KLS
-582 KKESKKPRND
+582 
-592 EVDYLAEAQNELK
+592 
-605 AKLCR
+605 
-610 GVKIVSGRKKGRIE
+610 
-624 LEYYGLDDL
+624 
-633 NDLLDALALIKINKA
+633 IK
-648 KEGPQA
+648 

>member
-27 VQQPARDQIVLLLR
+27 VQQPARDQIILLLR

-80 LVGARVLSIEQPDLE
+80 LVGARVLAIEQPDLE

-138 CLRRVDADLSATR
+138 CLRRVDADLSAAR

-173 EEDSLALAQRG
+173 EEDSIALARRG
-184 GDAEQAVDK
+184 GEEEAAVDK

-198 YTGISPLIAREFA
+198 YTGISPLIARELA
-211 FRAGH
+211 FRAGGA
-216 ETDVRFGA
+216 TDVRFGA
-224 LNDAQRGALVQE
+224 LNGAQRETLAQE
-236 FSDTA
+236 FADTA
-241 NAVKEDN
+241 SAIKEDR
-248 YMPVILYRDGKPVDF
+248 YTPVILYRDGKPVDF
-263 TYRSI
+263 TYRLI

-273 ETQVETRESFSQML
+273 ETQVETREDFSSML
-287 DEFYNARERQEL
+287 DEFYDARERQEL

-307 THAVTVA
+307 AHAASIA

-340 RGDLITANLYRMKSG
+340 RGDLITANLYRMKGG
-355 EKVLHA
+355 ERVLQA

-369 PAIDIP
+369 PLIDIP
-375 LDPLLS
+375 LDPLLT

-420 LQEIQQAETEQDFL
+420 LQELAQAETEQEFNE
-434 DIRGEM
+434 IRRELQETNYLKK
-440 SDAGYIR
+440 SS
-447 KQGKK
+447 GKK
-452 VLQRPSKPREFK
+452 EQKRAFAPRTFK
-464 TSGGFRVLVGR
+464 TSGGFEVLVGR
-475 NNRQNDKL
+475 SNVQNDQL
-483 TLKDA
+483 TKKSDKR
-488 DYRDLWFHVQKLHG
+488 DYWFHTQHIHG
-502 SHVILCTNGGE
+502 SHVILRCAGLT
-513 PGDQDITEAAGLAAY
+513 PGDEDLREAAMLAAY
-528 YSQAKD
+528 FSQAKE
-534 SANVPVDCTQVKNVK
+534 SSGVPVDYCPVKFVK

-559 VYSTCQT
+559 TYDNYRTLY
-566 VNVTPDEALVK
+566 VTPEEGLA
-577 RLSAE
+577 
-582 KKESKKPRND
+582 KKLFIR
-592 EVDYLAEAQNELK
+592 
-605 AKLCR
+605 
-610 GVKIVSGRKKGRIE
+610 
-624 LEYYGLDDL
+624 
-633 NDLLDALALIKINKA
+633 
-648 KEGPQA
+648 

>member
-211 FRAGH
+211 FRVGH

-224 LNDAQRGALVQE
+224 LNDTQRGALVQE

-263 TYRSI
+263 TYRPI

-287 DEFYNARERQEL
+287 DEFYDARERQEL

-324 LKRDY
+324 LKHDY

-369 PAIDIP
+369 PIIDIP

-420 LQEIQQAETEQDFL
+420 LQELSQAETEQEFNE
-434 DIRGEM
+434 IRRELQETN
-440 SDAGYIR
+440 YIR
-447 KQGKK
+447 KLSGKK
-452 VLQRPSKPREFK
+452 ELKRAFSPRTFK
-464 TSGGFRVLVGR
+464 TSSGLEVLVGR
-475 NNRQNDKL
+475 SNVQNDQL
-483 TLKDA
+483 TKKA
-488 DYRDLWFHVQKLHG
+488 DKRDYWFHTQHIHG
-502 SHVILCTNGGE
+502 SHVILRCAGLT
-513 PGDQDITEAAGLAAY
+513 PSDDDLREAAMLASY
-528 YSQAKD
+528 FSQAKE
-534 SANVPVDCTQVKNVK
+534 SSSVPVDYCPVKFVK

-559 VYSTCQT
+559 TYDNYRTLY
-566 VNVTPDEALVK
+566 VTPEEGLVK
-577 RLSAE
+577 
-582 KKESKKPRND
+582 
-592 EVDYLAEAQNELK
+592 
-605 AKLCR
+605 KLFLR
-610 GVKIVSGRKKGRIE
+610 
-624 LEYYGLDDL
+624 
-633 NDLLDALALIKINKA
+633 
-648 KEGPQA
+648 